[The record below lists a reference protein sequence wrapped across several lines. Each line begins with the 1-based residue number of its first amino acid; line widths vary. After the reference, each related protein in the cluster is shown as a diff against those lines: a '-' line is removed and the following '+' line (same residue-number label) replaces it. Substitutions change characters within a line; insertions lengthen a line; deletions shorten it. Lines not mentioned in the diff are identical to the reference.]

1 MAVQYSLS
9 YDAQGNPSL
18 VKNTTTGSAPVIKT
32 DNFTVGEY
40 TPKRSI
46 MTDFDFE
53 DAFSPEQ
60 QYKILQTYIADN
72 DADPDNERN
81 TNEQLK
87 FLKQSFEAAAAK
99 DDEGKVIG
107 GLTFKEKLKM
117 SAVDTYVDAKLNPLK
132 SLAIGS
138 IPFIGPIYKA
148 SVYAGSKFVDPYY
161 DPAQED
167 YYYTGFGAES
177 EQGESIVNKRL
188 EKAGAVEVDDMYMYG
203 TDYQGSG
210 DDSPPKAPPKAPS
223 KPPPGHPE
231 YNISQGGGDNNNNNT
246 TTSTST
252 STTTSTSSRQSRHTS
267 GLGGLHSNY

>member
-60 QYKILQTYIADN
+60 QYKILQTYIENN
-72 DADPDNERN
+72 DSDSNNERN
-81 TNEQLK
+81 ENEQLK
-87 FLKQSFEAAAAK
+87 FLKQSFEAAAAR
-99 DDEGKVIG
+99 DDKGKVIG

-117 SAVDTYVDAKLNPLK
+117 SAVDTYIDAKLNPLK

-138 IPFIGPIYKA
+138 IPFIGSVHKA
-148 SVYAGSKFVDPYY
+148 AVYAGSKFVDPYY

-167 YYYTGFGAES
+167 YYYTGFGAVS
-177 EQGESIVNKRL
+177 EQGESIVNKRM
-188 EKAGAVEVDDMYMYG
+188 EKAGGVKIDDEYMYG
-203 TDYQGSG
+203 SDYQGSG
-210 DDSPPKAPPKAPS
+210 NEAPPKAPPPAPS

-231 YNISQGGGDNNNNNT
+231 YNISQGGGDNNNNT
-246 TTSTST
+246 TTN
-252 STTTSTSSRQSRHTS
+252 TSSTPQRDYSTHRAY
-267 GLGGLHSNY
+267 GL